1 MTTAHIRAMLA
12 ATGIVAGLVAG
23 PAMADLSR
31 AEEQGIARSLAEH
44 GYSGVRIRDTGEG
57 VRVSARREGATH
69 SFAYDAAE
77 GRLDP
82 VGGAAGG
89 DRPRDTG
96 RPGPEGDAGG
106 KGDGP
111 GHRGGDSPERGG
123 GDRSGDSP
131 GGDRAEG
138 GDTGQGGGGDRGGGS
153 SEGGHA
159 EGGSRGGEG

>member
-12 ATGIVAGLVAG
+12 ATGIVAGLLAG

-69 SFAYDAAE
+69 SFAYDAGE

-106 KGDGP
+106 KGDGQ
-111 GHRGGDSPERGG
+111 GDRGGDSPGG
-123 GDRSGDSP
+123 G
-131 GGDRAEG
+131 RAEG
-138 GDTGQGGGGDRGGGS
+138 GDTGQGGGGDRGGDS